1 MSIRWIGKVAEI
13 PINHC
18 KSKKLSV
25 GIWMDHELGG
35 VDKALPWWS
44 KPLGQLESY
53 RNFGDGTL
61 FERKKT
67 EMNLNCNLRKLK
79 GPLEDSHHF
88 PMEECALSPAQRD
101 GGL

>member
-61 FERKKT
+61 FERKKNGN
-67 EMNLNCNLRKLK
+67 E
-79 GPLEDSHHF
+79 P
-88 PMEECALSPAQRD
+88 
-101 GGL
+101 